1 VLIISPSTGRLLD
14 EEDIFMT
21 NPGKLTI
28 RKFPAVIG
36 YVVYLHQGWTVTMS
50 TPAP

>member
-14 EEDIFMT
+14 EEDIFMA
-21 NPGKLTI
+21 NPGKLTM

-36 YVVYLHQGWTVTMS
+36 YVVYLRQGWIVTMR